1 MPCMVT
7 KIKYSPIL
15 NSTVMTRAKQK
26 QKQKQKQKNPPKQ
39 PQTRQSNQ
47 TLGNLY
53 NVRQQHNV
61 KQTMIH
67 SP

>member
-1 MPCMVT
+1 MVT

-15 NSTVMTRAKQK
+15 NSTVMTRAKK
-26 QKQKQKQKNPPKQ
+26 KTKKTPPKQ

-47 TLGNLY
+47 TLGNHLY

-61 KQTMIH
+61 KQTMIS